1 VAKTPCPTS
10 PGSFSPSYGRC
21 SAPLGASVALRE
33 AEMGQEKVAPASY
46 YPEPRH
52 TSFEFN
58 LQGSVITPCY
68 KVETEGPR
76 YVVCLRPLQPS
87 LAE

>member
-1 VAKTPCPTS
+1 
-10 PGSFSPSYGRC
+10 
-21 SAPLGASVALRE
+21 
-33 AEMGQEKVAPASY
+33 MGQEKVAPASY

-76 YVVCLRPLQPS
+76 YVVCLRPLPPS